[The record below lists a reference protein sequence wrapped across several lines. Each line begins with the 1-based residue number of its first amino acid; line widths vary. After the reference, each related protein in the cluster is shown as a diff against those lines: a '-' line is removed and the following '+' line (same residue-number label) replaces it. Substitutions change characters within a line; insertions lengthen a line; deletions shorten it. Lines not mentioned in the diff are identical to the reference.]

1 MRHLAPTSSSRSA
14 TWSCSRGPAA
24 AARSRRPRA
33 RASAGRTQARAARSS
48 RCQARAA
55 QSGRGRRFRT
65 GRGTRPRTRSNA
77 TTGRRPPPRRP
88 PRPARGWRAVRAAPS
103 ASSGRAPSP
112 RAPSAPCDTPRRARP
127 FRAIVAVNNVQ
138 VSDGSADAPRQSPQN
153 KRRLMVT
160 QILRSP
166 VLNPA
171 GTEVGRV
178 EDFIVKLSDG
188 AYPPVTGL
196 KVRVGAQDVFIGKDV
211 IESLEPGGV
220 RLNTH
225 TIRTE
230 AFQRR
235 PGEVLLAADVLGR
248 HLVDVHKGRI
258 VQAHDLVLAPGDDG
272 WYLAGID
279 RSPQAM
285 LRRLLPRRGRPDLR
299 RHAILD
305 WKDIQPFVGQV
316 PTAKLLMPLQRL
328 RRLHP
333 AQIADIIEGASH
345 EEGQEI
351 IEAVESD
358 PALTADIF
366 EELDAEHQVEFL
378 RSKSNEEAARLL
390 ERMAPDDAAD
400 LLGELDQERR
410 KPIFEMMTASQQHK
424 LRKLL
429 QYHPT
434 TAGGMMSPDYVW
446 VVRGS
451 TVDMALEAVRTDDKA
466 PPQLLAT
473 VFVTEQDGTFA
484 GSIGAVEL
492 LRSDRARNVDDLE
505 LTHVSVHGNADFAD
519 VALMMA
525 DYNLT
530 ALAVVDAAGNLI
542 GAISSDDVIA
552 DLIPEN
558 WRDRAEASTGV

>member
-1 MRHLAPTSSSRSA
+1 
-14 TWSCSRGPAA
+14 
-24 AARSRRPRA
+24 
-33 RASAGRTQARAARSS
+33 
-48 RCQARAA
+48 
-55 QSGRGRRFRT
+55 
-65 GRGTRPRTRSNA
+65 
-77 TTGRRPPPRRP
+77 
-88 PRPARGWRAVRAAPS
+88 
-103 ASSGRAPSP
+103 
-112 RAPSAPCDTPRRARP
+112 
-127 FRAIVAVNNVQ
+127 
-138 VSDGSADAPRQSPQN
+138 
-153 KRRLMVT
+153 MVT

-248 HLVDVHKGRI
+248 HLVDVVKGRI

-285 LRRLLPRRGRPDLR
+285 LRRFLPRRGRPDLR

-378 RSKSNEEAARLL
+378 RSKSNEEAARIL

>member
-1 MRHLAPTSSSRSA
+1 MGPTTWGKGNNSMSDRHRD
-14 TWSCSRGPAA
+14 
-24 AARSRRPRA
+24 
-33 RASAGRTQARAARSS
+33 
-48 RCQARAA
+48 
-55 QSGRGRRFRT
+55 
-65 GRGTRPRTRSNA
+65 N
-77 TTGRRPPPRRP
+77 
-88 PRPARGWRAVRAAPS
+88 
-103 ASSGRAPSP
+103 
-112 RAPSAPCDTPRRARP
+112 
-127 FRAIVAVNNVQ
+127 
-138 VSDGSADAPRQSPQN
+138 
-153 KRRLMVT
+153 RRLMVT
-160 QILRSP
+160 QLLRSP

-178 EDFIVKLSDG
+178 EDFIVKLADG
-188 AYPPVTGL
+188 TYPPVTGL
-196 KVRVGAQDVFIGKDV
+196 KVRVGAQDVFIGKDL
-211 IESLEPGGV
+211 IDSLEPGGV

-248 HLVDVHKGRI
+248 HLVDVVKGRI
-258 VQAHDLVLAPGDDG
+258 VQAHDLVRAPGDEG

-305 WKDIQPFVGQV
+305 WKDIQPFVGHV

-333 AQIADIIEGASH
+333 AQIADIVEGASH

-358 PALTADIF
+358 PALTADVF

-378 RSKSNEEAARLL
+378 KSKSNEDAARIL

-410 KPIFEMMTASQQHK
+410 MPVFQMMSPSQQHK

-434 TAGGMMSPDYVW
+434 TAGGMMSPDYIW

-451 TVDMALEAVRTDDKA
+451 TVDMALEAARTDDKS
-466 PPQLLAT
+466 PHQLLTT
-473 VFVTEQDGTFA
+473 VFVTEQDGTYIGSA
-484 GSIGAVEL
+484 GVVEL
-492 LRSDRARNVDDLE
+492 LRADHSRKAEDLE
-505 LTHVSVHGNADFAD
+505 LSRISVHGNADFSD
-519 VALMMA
+519 VSLTMA

-530 ALAVVDAAGNLI
+530 ALGVVDAAGNLI
-542 GAISSDDVIA
+542 GAISADDVIA
-552 DLIPEN
+552 ELIPAD
-558 WRDRAEASTGV
+558 WRNRVEGSTGG

>member
-1 MRHLAPTSSSRSA
+1 
-14 TWSCSRGPAA
+14 
-24 AARSRRPRA
+24 
-33 RASAGRTQARAARSS
+33 
-48 RCQARAA
+48 
-55 QSGRGRRFRT
+55 
-65 GRGTRPRTRSNA
+65 
-77 TTGRRPPPRRP
+77 
-88 PRPARGWRAVRAAPS
+88 
-103 ASSGRAPSP
+103 
-112 RAPSAPCDTPRRARP
+112 
-127 FRAIVAVNNVQ
+127 
-138 VSDGSADAPRQSPQN
+138 
-153 KRRLMVT
+153 MVT
-160 QILRSP
+160 QLLHSP

-171 GTEVGRV
+171 GTEVGRL

-188 AYPPVTGL
+188 TYPPVTGL
-196 KVRVGAQDVFIGKDV
+196 KVRVGAEEVFVGKDV
-211 IESLEPGGV
+211 VVGMEAGGV

-225 TIRTE
+225 TIHTE
-230 AFQRR
+230 SFQRR

-248 HLVDVHKGRI
+248 HLVDVVKGRI

-272 WYLAGID
+272 YYLAGID

-285 LRRLLPRRGRPDLR
+285 LRRLFPRRGRPDLR

-305 WKDIQPFVGQV
+305 WKDIQAFVGQV
-316 PTAKLLMPLQRL
+316 PTAKLLMPLQRI

-351 IEAVESD
+351 IEAIESD

-378 RSKSNEEAARLL
+378 KSKSNQEAARIL
-390 ERMAPDDAAD
+390 EGMAPDDAAD

-410 KPIFEMMTASQQHK
+410 KPVFELMSTNQQHK

-446 VVRGS
+446 VLRGS
-451 TVDMALEAVRTDDKA
+451 TVDMALEAARIDDKS
-466 PPQLLAT
+466 PHQLLTT
-473 VFVTEQDGTFA
+473 VFVTEQDGPFI
-484 GSIGAVEL
+484 GSIGVVEL
-492 LRSDRARNVDDLE
+492 LRADRSRKVEDLE
-505 LTHVSVHGNADFAD
+505 LSTVSVHGNADFAD

-530 ALAVVDAAGNLI
+530 ALGVVDAAGNLI
-542 GAISSDDVIA
+542 GAISSDDVIEELVP
-552 DLIPEN
+552 DQ

>member
-1 MRHLAPTSSSRSA
+1 M
-14 TWSCSRGPAA
+14 
-24 AARSRRPRA
+24 
-33 RASAGRTQARAARSS
+33 
-48 RCQARAA
+48 
-55 QSGRGRRFRT
+55 
-65 GRGTRPRTRSNA
+65 
-77 TTGRRPPPRRP
+77 
-88 PRPARGWRAVRAAPS
+88 
-103 ASSGRAPSP
+103 
-112 RAPSAPCDTPRRARP
+112 
-127 FRAIVAVNNVQ
+127 I
-138 VSDGSADAPRQSPQN
+138 DGSTDQPKHHRE
-153 KRRLMVT
+153 KRRLMLT
-160 QILRSP
+160 QILHSP

-178 EDFIVKLSDG
+178 EDFIVKLADG
-188 AYPPVTGL
+188 TYPPVKGL
-196 KVRVGAQDVFIGKDV
+196 KVRVGAQDVFIGRDL
-211 IESLEPGGV
+211 IDRLEPGGV

-248 HLVDVHKGRI
+248 HLVDVAKGRI
-258 VQAHDLVLAPGDDG
+258 VQAHDLVLAPNEDG
-272 WYLAGID
+272 SWYLAGID

-285 LRRLLPRRGRPDLR
+285 LRRLVPRRGRPDLR

-305 WKDIQPFVGQV
+305 WKDVQPFVGHV

-333 AQIADIIEGASH
+333 AQIADIVEGASH

-358 PALTADIF
+358 PGLTADIF
-366 EELDAEHQVEFL
+366 EELDPEHQVEFI
-378 RSKSNEEAARLL
+378 RSKSNEDAARIL

-400 LLGELDQERR
+400 LLSELDQERR
-410 KPIFEMMTASQQHK
+410 KPVFDMMSAPQQHK

-446 VVRGS
+446 VIRGA
-451 TVDMALEAVRTDDKA
+451 TVDMALEAVRIDDKTPHA
-466 PPQLLAT
+466 LLHT
-473 VFVTEQDGTFA
+473 VFITEQDGRYV
-484 GSIGAVEL
+484 GSVGVIDL
-492 LRSDRARNVDDLE
+492 LRADRATKVDELE
-505 LTHVSVHGNADFAD
+505 LTNTYVHGNADFSD

-530 ALAVVDAAGNLI
+530 ALAVTDAAANLI
-542 GAISSDDVIA
+542 GAISSDDVIEA
-552 DLIPEN
+552 LVPEE
-558 WRDRAEASTGV
+558 WRARIEASTGV

>member
-1 MRHLAPTSSSRSA
+1 MLTQLL
-14 TWSCSRGPAA
+14 
-24 AARSRRPRA
+24 RA
-33 RASAGRTQARAARSS
+33 
-48 RCQARAA
+48 
-55 QSGRGRRFRT
+55 
-65 GRGTRPRTRSNA
+65 
-77 TTGRRPPPRRP
+77 
-88 PRPARGWRAVRAAPS
+88 
-103 ASSGRAPSP
+103 
-112 RAPSAPCDTPRRARP
+112 
-127 FRAIVAVNNVQ
+127 
-138 VSDGSADAPRQSPQN
+138 
-153 KRRLMVT
+153 
-160 QILRSP
+160 P

-178 EDFIVKLSDG
+178 EDFIVKLADG
-188 AYPPVTGL
+188 VYPPVTGL
-196 KVRVGAQDVFIGKDV
+196 KVRVGEQDVFIGKDV
-211 IESLEPGGV
+211 IDSLEPGGV
-220 RLNTH
+220 RLKTH

-235 PGEVLLAADVLGR
+235 PGEVLLKADVLGR
-248 HLVDVHKGRI
+248 HLVDVNKGRI

-272 WYLAGID
+272 WHLAGID

-305 WKDIQPFVGQV
+305 WKEVQPFVGHV

-333 AQIADIIEGASH
+333 AQIADIVEGASH

-366 EELDAEHQVEFL
+366 EELDPEHQVEFL
-378 RSKSNEEAARLL
+378 RSKSNEDAARIL
-390 ERMAPDDAAD
+390 ERMAPDDAVD

-410 KPIFEMMTASQQHK
+410 KPIFDLMATSQQSK

-446 VVRGS
+446 VISGV
-451 TVDMALEAVRTDDKA
+451 TADMAIEAARTDDKT
-466 PPQLLAT
+466 PHQLLGT
-473 VFVTEQDGTFA
+473 VFVTEPDGKYV
-484 GSIGAVEL
+484 GSIGVVDL
-492 LRSDRARNVDDLE
+492 LRADKLRKVEE
-505 LTHVSVHGNADFAD
+505 LQLSKQSVPGNADFAD

-542 GAISSDDVIA
+542 GAVSSDDVIEQ
-552 DLIPEN
+552 LIPDD
-558 WRDRAEASTGV
+558 WRQRAEASTGV